1 MKQQNPIKPS
11 KTRPKPAKAHK
22 KPMKPNETR
31 YN

>member
-22 KPMKPNETR
+22 KPMKANETR